1 LKQGQS
7 YDISKKILWDA
18 YQLVRKNAG
27 AAGID
32 NETLEK
38 FGQNEKNN
46 LYKLWARMSS
56 GSYFPKSVRRVEIPK
71 KDGGMRALGIP
82 TVTDRIAQMTA
93 RLYLEPMLEPHFHP
107 DSYGY
112 RPQKS
117 AHQAV
122 EVTRKRCW
130 EYDWVIDLDIKGFFD
145 TIDHDLMLKAVDHHN
160 PPAWIRLY
168 IERWLKASVE
178 DEQGKVHRRD
188 IGTPQGGVISPLL
201 ANLFLHYTFDIWMAR
216 KYPQNPFARY
226 ADDIVVHCRTNEEAE
241 RLLHGITQRF
251 AECKL
256 TVHPIKTK
264 IVYCKDANREQAY
277 PEQRF
282 DFLGFTFRPRFAKN
296 KNGQY
301 FVSFSPA
308 ISKKAEKGIKD
319 TIRSWRIHTWTG
331 SDMNRLVHELNPR
344 VRGWLTYY
352 GQFRRSALSDICRVF
367 QKCLEKWAKNKYRAL
382 KGKWWKARA
391 LLRKIAQGNPKLF
404 AHWEFG
410 WCYDGI

>member
-1 LKQGQS
+1 MKQGQS
-7 YDISKKILWDA
+7 YDISKKILFDA

-27 AAGID
+27 SAGID
-32 NETLEK
+32 NETLER
-38 FGQNEKNN
+38 FGQNEKKN
-46 LYKLWARMSS
+46 LYKLWTRMSS
-56 GSYFPKSVRRVEIPK
+56 GSYFPKAVRRVEIPK
-71 KDGGMRALGIP
+71 KDGGIRALGIP

-93 RLYLEPMLEPHFHP
+93 RLYLEPMIEPHFHL

-122 EVTRKRCW
+122 EATRKRCW

-145 TIDHDLMLKAVDHHN
+145 TIDHDLMIKAVDHHN
-160 PPAWIRLY
+160 PPAWIKLY
-168 IERWLKASVE
+168 IGRWLKASVE

-188 IGTPQGGVISPLL
+188 VGTPQGGVISPLL
-201 ANLFLHYTFDIWMAR
+201 ANLFLHYTFDTWMVR
-216 KYPQNPFARY
+216 NYPQNPFARY
-226 ADDIVVHCRTNEEAE
+226 ADDIVAHCRTKEEAE
-241 RLLHGITQRF
+241 RLLHAIKERF
-251 AECKL
+251 TECKL
-256 TVHPIKTK
+256 TVHPVKTK
-264 IVYCKDANREQAY
+264 IVYCKDSNRGEVY
-277 PEQRF
+277 PEQKF
-282 DFLGFTFRPRFAKN
+282 DFLGFTFCPRFAKN

-319 TIRSWRIHTWTG
+319 TIRSWKIHTWTG
-331 SDMNRLVHELNPR
+331 SDLDRLVRELNPR
-344 VRGWLTYY
+344 IRGWLNYY
-352 GQFRRSALSDICRVF
+352 GKFRKSALSDICKLF

-391 LLRKIAQGNPKLF
+391 LLKKIAQGNPKLF